1 VRADLGL
8 YLRILRRA
16 ITPRGVTT
24 SAPPPTLGAAASDQ
38 GSVTG
43 SLPFGRVL
51 GLKVASTFV
60 SLAGSGPA
68 VPATGI
74 RFFQLQ
80 GYPATVAVSSGA
92 LDGASDLIIKLV
104 LFLIAVPVP
113 WHEFRSQNSLRAGS
127 HAKVLWL
134 ILAIVVVTGLVI
146 AVVLAVPKWRHQVS
160 GKLRKGW
167 GRNQGQLQR
176 ASRPAPKIRAAL
188 RQGSWQPSSS

>member
-1 VRADLGL
+1 M
-8 YLRILRRA
+8 
-16 ITPRGVTT
+16 
-24 SAPPPTLGAAASDQ
+24 
-38 GSVTG
+38 TG

-51 GLKVASTFV
+51 GLEVASTFV

-80 GYPATVAVSSGA
+80 GCPATVAVSSGA

-113 WHEFRSQNSLRAGS
+113 WHEFRSENSLHAGS

-167 GRNQGQLQR
+167 GEIKGNFKELAAQPRKFAQLFGR
-176 ASRPAPKIRAAL
+176 GAGSPARPDPGTRHGAARLRCAPVASCPHHRGHRCQHRGRCL
-188 RQGSWQPSSS
+188 TSTWR